1 MHLCIRFRSKK
12 NPELI
17 LESIAAINKMGHDL
31 GLKLVGDIN
40 DYLKNHLN
48 KKFEELGGNIN
59 KLDFISG
66 VSDENLKILYKN
78 ALVSISPSKAEG
90 FSIPV
95 IEAIASKCPS
105 IASSIPAHQE
115 LLDPDALFRS
125 THQKS

>member
-1 MHLCIRFRSKK
+1 M
-12 NPELI
+12 
-17 LESIAAINKMGHDL
+17 
-31 GLKLVGDIN
+31 
-40 DYLKNHLN
+40 
-48 KKFEELGGNIN
+48 GGNIN

-115 LLDPDALFRS
+115 LLDPDALFSIDSPKELTNKILNLLNNPDLRKRMINTQS
-125 THQKS
+125 QITEKFREPIVAEQFWSFLIKRKKK